1 MICVSTFEACRSI
14 KKAATVKR
22 DEDMLH
28 VLRGITCNDDLI
40 AVEVKYHKNCCALYL
55 MNSKKV
61 VLYPE
66 ADNLSKKVKPFMI
79 KRSVS

>member
-1 MICVSTFEACRSI
+1 MICVLTFEACRSI

-28 VLRGITCNDDLI
+28 VLRGINDDLI
-40 AVEVKYHKNCCALYL
+40 AAEVKYHKNCYALYL